1 MTPQRARLSDP
12 LEAARSDLQ
21 RLRDAQ
27 DWNES
32 TPVVHVNVQ
41 QAPAARRSTPPPPP
55 PAAPVTVR
63 THSPPRSEGVVLVVL
78 RIVGQG
84 VQRMP
89 PLGVVLIF
97 AMLIAAWVFLAVN
110 GKAPVP

>member
-1 MTPQRARLSDP
+1 MPESRLPRRSGDP
-12 LEAARSDLQ
+12 LDDARSSLQ
-21 RLRDAQ
+21 TLRAAE
-27 DWNES
+27 DWDEP

-41 QAPAARRSTPPPPP
+41 QAAAARRSTPPPPREP
-55 PAAPVTVR
+55 
-63 THSPPRSEGVVLVVL
+63 VVLVVL

-97 AMLIAAWVFLAVN
+97 AMLIAAWVFLAIH
-110 GKAPVP
+110 GKAPIP

>member
-1 MTPQRARLSDP
+1 VAEYRPRPSGDP
-12 LEAARSDLQ
+12 LEAARSSLQ
-21 RLRDAQ
+21 KLRSTT
-27 DWNES
+27 DWDEA

-41 QAPAARRSTPPPPP
+41 QAAATRRSTPPPP
-55 PAAPVTVR
+55 R
-63 THSPPRSEGVVLVVL
+63 EGVILVVL

-89 PLGVVLIF
+89 PLGIVLIF
-97 AMLIAAWVFLAVN
+97 AMLILAWAYLAVH

>member
-1 MTPQRARLSDP
+1 MPSDP
-12 LEAARSDLQ
+12 LDEARAELAL
-21 RLRDAQ
+21 LRDSD
-27 DWNES
+27 DWNEP
-32 TPVVHVNVQ
+32 TPVVHVSVQ
-41 QAPAARRSTPPPPP
+41 QAAAARRSTPPPP
-55 PAAPVTVR
+55 R
-63 THSPPRSEGVVLVVL
+63 EGVVLVVL

-89 PLGVVLIF
+89 PIGVVLIF

>member
-1 MTPQRARLSDP
+1 MAESPRRPSNS
-12 LEAARSDLQ
+12 LEGARSSLQ
-21 RLRDAQ
+21 ALRAAP
-27 DWNES
+27 DWDEA

-41 QAPAARRSTPPPPP
+41 QAAAARRSTPPPP
-55 PAAPVTVR
+55 R
-63 THSPPRSEGVVLVVL
+63 EGVVLVVL

-89 PLGVVLIF
+89 PLGVVVIF
-97 AMLIAAWVFLAVN
+97 AMLILAWAYLAVH